1 VRWLRPGLR
10 LRSLHPSSAM
20 TAKTLSAPE
29 QIVELS
35 NISWQT
41 YETLLTELSHRRLR
55 LTYNRGNLEIMTPS
69 PEHERFKAVL
79 GRFVETLAEELDVRI
94 EPLGSTTFKRPELL
108 GVEPDKCFYIQNISA
123 IKGKKRLD
131 MSQDPPPDLVVEIDI
146 TSRSDSTLQI
156 YAALGVPEVWIYN
169 GSRLR
174 INRLESQGYVE
185 CDQSLAFPSV
195 AILEIVSFLEQAET
209 MDYLELVK
217 AFRTWV
223 KGQINQNQ

>member
-1 VRWLRPGLR
+1 MRWLRPGLR

>member
-1 VRWLRPGLR
+1 
-10 LRSLHPSSAM
+10 M
-20 TAKTLSAPE
+20 IAKTLSPPE

-41 YETLLTELSHRRLR
+41 YETLLAEIGDRPIR
-55 LTYNRGNLEIMTPS
+55 LTYNRGNLKIMVPS
-69 PEHERFKAVL
+69 AEHEVYKRVM

-94 EPLGSTTFKRPELL
+94 EPLGSTTFKRPELI
-108 GVEPDKCFYIQNISA
+108 GAEPDDCFYIQNASA

-156 YAALGVPEVWIYN
+156 YADLGVPEVWIYN

-185 CDQSLAFPSV
+185 CDSLRDSFASRSLAFPSV
-195 AILEIVSFLEQAET
+195 AILEIVSFLKQAEI

-217 AFRTWV
+217 AFRNWV
-223 KGQINQNQ
+223 KSQINQNQ

>member
-1 VRWLRPGLR
+1 
-10 LRSLHPSSAM
+10 M

-55 LTYNRGNLEIMTPS
+55 LIYNRGILEIMTPS
-69 PEHERFKAVL
+69 PEHEHFKEVL

-108 GVEPDKCFYIQNISA
+108 GVEPDKCFYIQNVSA

-131 MSQDPPPDLVVEIDI
+131 MSQDPPPDLVLEIDI

-156 YAALGVPEVWIYN
+156 YADLGVPEVWIYN

-174 INRLESQGYVE
+174 INRFESQGYVE
-185 CDQSLAFPSV
+185 CDRSLAFPSV

-217 AFRTWV
+217 AFRNWV

>member
-1 VRWLRPGLR
+1 
-10 LRSLHPSSAM
+10 M
-20 TAKTLSAPE
+20 IAKTLSPPE

-35 NISWQT
+35 GISWQT
-41 YETLLTELSHRRLR
+41 YETLLAELSHRRLR
-55 LTYNRGNLEIMTPS
+55 LIYNRGKLEIMVPS
-69 PEHERFKAVL
+69 PEHEHFKEVL

-108 GVEPDKCFYIQNISA
+108 GVEPDKCFYIQNASA

-146 TSRSDSTLQI
+146 TSRSDSTLQV
-156 YAALGVPEVWIYN
+156 YADLGVPEVWIYN

-174 INRLESQGYVE
+174 INRLEDRGYVE
-185 CDQSLAFPSV
+185 CDSLRDSFASRSLAFPSV
-195 AILEIVSFLEQAET
+195 AILEIVSFLEQVET

-217 AFRTWV
+217 AFRNWV
-223 KGQINQNQ
+223 KSQIS